1 MIRKARITDVKE
13 IQNILRNYAQDGKL
27 LARPLGELYTYLRD
41 TFVFEDHTGRVVACC
56 SLHIF
61 WEDLAEIRSLAVKEP
76 NQKKGIAR
84 KLVEACI
91 LEASDLGIAKLFTLT
106 SEVEFFK
113 RLGFSLVEDK
123 DKFFPQKVWQE
134 CASKCT
140 KYPDHCDESALVL
153 DIA

>member
-1 MIRKARITDVKE
+1 MVRKARIADVKE
-13 IQNILRNYAQDGKL
+13 IQNILRTYAQEGKL
-27 LARPLGELYTYLRD
+27 LGRPLGELYTYLRD

-61 WEDLAEIRSLAVKEP
+61 WENLAEIRSLAVKES

-91 LEASDLGIAKLFTLT
+91 SEARDLGIAKLFTLT
-106 SEVEFFK
+106 SEVEFFQ
-113 RLGFSLVEDK
+113 RFGFSRVERESLE
-123 DKFFPQKVWQE
+123 QKVWQE

-140 KYPDHCDESALVL
+140 KYPDHCDESALLL